1 MSGIEHSRWL
11 GSNSPNHRGSFRKTK
26 YRSLDPLSKR
36 PMARASFF
44 FSPEAISPDGLLAG
58 LPGLQ
63 RKSSQRE
70 SPLLQR
76 SASSIKRSGSTVKG
90 FSNQSLADP
99 SSGNFSFQF
108 GSPAPTS
115 PAQQARQGSTIGRS
129 AVTFAGAS
137 STTSS
142 FGGRP
147 PQGGISDQVASSAAE
162 QPLPLVDYGS
172 RIGSPPLAPSSAAAM
187 HNNHMATMQD
197 IVRLCP
203 TPTAGTQITSSVVD
217 LKDFGRATSTH
228 ASFQLPSLTNSVWL
242 QRRSQT
248 PIVKGKTTIARL
260 INANRAL
267 VGFEE
272 EPIEDPHRATS
283 SLM

>member
-1 MSGIEHSRWL
+1 MSGIEHGRWL

-63 RKSSQRE
+63 RKCSQRE

-99 SSGNFSFQF
+99 SSGNYSFQF

-115 PAQQARQGSTIGRS
+115 PAQQARQGSSTIGRS

-147 PQGGISDQVASSAAE
+147 PQGGISDQVVSSAAE
-162 QPLPLVDYGS
+162 QPLPLVDYGG

-228 ASFQLPSLTNSVWL
+228 ASFQLPSLIFFFFL
-242 QRRSQT
+242 
-248 PIVKGKTTIARL
+248 KGKTTIARL